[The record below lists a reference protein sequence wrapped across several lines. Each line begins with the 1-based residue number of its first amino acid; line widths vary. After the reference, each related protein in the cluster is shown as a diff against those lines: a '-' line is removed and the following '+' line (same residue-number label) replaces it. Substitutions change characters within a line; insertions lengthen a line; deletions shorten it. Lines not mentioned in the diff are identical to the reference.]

1 MSVAVASIN
10 PALSSGAQTESP
22 LRILLVDDDEA
33 DRMILTRALLRSGLQ
48 VELTEA
54 EDGASALELLK
65 AKRFDCALLDYRLPD
80 MSGLDLIKEIA
91 GPEGSPIATILV
103 TGEGGEA
110 VATEALKSGAQD
122 YLSKSDIAPQPMRR
136 AINTA
141 MEKVQLMCS
150 LELQRLEL
158 ERSNQELE
166 QYAYVT
172 SHDLQEPLRIIV
184 SFLQLLEKRYG
195 GQLDEKAD
203 EYIRYAVDG
212 GQRMQQM
219 ISSLLELSRIGRADR
234 KYERVDVEEVL
245 NEVLGNLKIAI
256 EEAGVVITHDLLPE
270 ISCNRPRI
278 AQLLQNLI
286 GNAIKYRNTDN
297 PRIHISA
304 KPLPI
309 NAMERLTY
317 ATTVRNQTI
326 WRFCVTDNGIGM
338 DQKYHDRAF
347 VIFQR
352 LHARDEYSGT
362 GIGLSLCKKIVERH
376 NGRIWFKSKPGVGT
390 KFYFTLPSRR

>member
-1 MSVAVASIN
+1 MSVAVASLR
-10 PALSSGAQTESP
+10 AEQSSAVQSESP

-33 DRMILTRALLRSGLQ
+33 DRMILTRALLRSGPQ

-54 EDGASALELLK
+54 EHGASALELLK

-80 MSGLDLIKEIA
+80 MSGLDLIKEIT
-91 GPEGSPIATILV
+91 GPEGSPIAIILV

-122 YLSKSDIAPQPMRR
+122 YLSKSDIAPAPMRR

-195 GQLDEKAD
+195 GKLDEKAD

-234 KYERVDVEEVL
+234 EYERVDVEEVL
-245 NEVLGNLKIAI
+245 NEVLGNLKLAI
-256 EEAGVVITHDLLPE
+256 EESGMVITHDPLPE

-278 AQLLQNLI
+278 AQLLQNLV
-286 GNAIKYRNTDN
+286 GNAIKYRNTEN

>member
-1 MSVAVASIN
+1 MSLAVATLN
-10 PALSSGAQTESP
+10 PEQSSGAQPEST
-22 LRILLVDDDEA
+22 LRILLVDDDDA

-54 EDGASALELLK
+54 EDGTSALELLK

-91 GPEGSPIATILV
+91 GPGGSQIAIILV
-103 TGEGGEA
+103 TGEGDEA

-136 AINTA
+136 AISTA

-184 SFLQLLEKRYG
+184 SFLQLLQKRYG

-234 KYERVDVEEVL
+234 KYERVDIEEVL
-245 NEVLGNLKIAI
+245 KEVLANLKMAI
-256 EEAGVVITHDLLPE
+256 DESGVVITHDLLPE

-286 GNAIKYRNTDN
+286 GNAIKYRNKEN

-376 NGRIWFKSKPGVGT
+376 NGRIWFKSKSGVGT
-390 KFYFTLPSRR
+390 KLYFTLPSRR